1 MRIFGDSK
9 IEVCMILMGRTF
21 ILELT
26 QRHTPALSLI
36 KSTPFSFLT
45 VIQNVIKFT
54 EKGHRFEDTKFLT
67 DSEGLSSDSDK

>member
-1 MRIFGDSK
+1 
-9 IEVCMILMGRTF
+9 MGRIF
-21 ILELT
+21 ILELK

-54 EKGHRFEDTKFLT
+54 EKGHQFEDTQT
-67 DSEGLSSDSDK
+67 MTESEGLSSDSDK